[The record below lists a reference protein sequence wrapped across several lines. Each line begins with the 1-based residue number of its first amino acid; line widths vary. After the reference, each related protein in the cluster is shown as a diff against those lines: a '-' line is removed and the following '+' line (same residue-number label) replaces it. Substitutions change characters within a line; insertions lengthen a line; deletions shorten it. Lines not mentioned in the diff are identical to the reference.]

1 MKVFRRTDVSG
12 QATTPLLRQSK
23 YDRMVNRNFTP
34 FPILTTERLTLR
46 QLSID
51 DTQNIFALRSDIKIN
66 KYLDREPSKAIDD
79 ALKFI
84 KKVNDNIKNNSSIYW
99 VISLT
104 RTKKFVGIICLFDFS
119 NEKNSC
125 EIGYELMTK
134 FQGQGIMKEAAQV
147 VIDYVFQTLKF
158 KKILAFTH
166 YENQNSTNLL
176 LKFNF
181 VKSLERDKEN
191 PNVNIF
197 TLAQ

>member
-1 MKVFRRTDVSG
+1 MCQVTK
-12 QATTPLLRQSK
+12 PLLRQSK
-23 YDRMVNRNFTP
+23 YDRMVNINFTP

-51 DTQNIFALRSDIKIN
+51 DKQNIFALRSDTEIN
-66 KYLDREPSKAIDD
+66 KYLDRVPSKTIEDAIN
-79 ALKFI
+79 FI
-84 KKVNDNIKNNSSIYW
+84 KKINDNIRNNNAIYW

-104 RTKKFVGIICLFDFS
+104 STKEFVGTICLFDFS
-119 NEKNSC
+119 NEKKSC

-134 FQGQGIMKEAAQV
+134 FQGQRIMKEAVQV
-147 VIDYVFQTLKF
+147 VIDYVFQTLKL

-181 VKSLERDKEN
+181 VKSVETDKEN
-191 PNVNIF
+191 PNLNIF
-197 TLAQ
+197 TLTQ